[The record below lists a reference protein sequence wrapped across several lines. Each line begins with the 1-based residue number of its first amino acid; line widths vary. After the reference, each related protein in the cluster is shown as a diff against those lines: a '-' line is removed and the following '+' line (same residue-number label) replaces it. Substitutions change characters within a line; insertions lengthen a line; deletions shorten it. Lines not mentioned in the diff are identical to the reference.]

1 MTIIKI
7 LVFVRACGAIEP
19 CLFIA
24 YYSTM
29 FPTAVSSVDPT
40 FQRYIFLHNMYSIS
54 IDSRKDIWRI
64 RSVGQGKNKI
74 SEATEMASGSRSWV
88 YWALLYRQGLSSK
101 AMGCRFKVGLPYL
114 SVKVLL
120 KQS

>member
-7 LVFVRACGAIEP
+7 LVFFRACGAIEP

-29 FPTAVSSVDPT
+29 FPTAVYSVDPT
-40 FQRYIFLHNMYSIS
+40 FQGYIFLHNMYSIS
-54 IDSRKDIWRI
+54 TDSRKDIWRI

-74 SEATEMASGSRSWV
+74 SEATEMASGSRSGV
-88 YWALLYRQGLSSK
+88 YWALLYRGGISSMVVGGRCI
-101 AMGCRFKVGLPYL
+101 AGLPKSAARLYFPE
-114 SVKVLL
+114 
-120 KQS
+120 